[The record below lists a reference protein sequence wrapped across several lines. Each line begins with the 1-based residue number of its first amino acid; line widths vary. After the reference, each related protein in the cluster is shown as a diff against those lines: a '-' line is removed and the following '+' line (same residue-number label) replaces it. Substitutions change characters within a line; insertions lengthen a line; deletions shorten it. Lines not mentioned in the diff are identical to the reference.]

1 MREGQTP
8 APDLLG
14 PRFRVARLLGRGGM
28 GAVYEAVQLDLGR
41 RVAVKVLTGKI
52 SGPASSDGRVALK
65 REALAA
71 ARLGHPNIVAVTEY
85 SEGPPPVLV
94 MEYLEGSSLGS
105 IVRQG
110 ALPPRRAVFIVM
122 QVLSA
127 LAAAHEKGVVHRDV
141 KPENVFLIDIPG
153 VATDFV
159 KVLDFG
165 IAKQLEEEGPAS
177 IPGAI
182 FGTPS
187 YMAPEQVHGGRID
200 ARADIY
206 ATGSLLYHLLAGV
219 RPYAHLNGPAEVL
232 DAAVKGPPVALELL
246 APHVPPSLVALVARA
261 MERDVSRRTLT
272 ATELRHALDQLVREE
287 RWADRPKVV
296 GDTRPDYPALGT
308 AQGLATLS
316 TGSHLPTSTLSSAT
330 ILPRSGTTP
339 LAASLVQPPP
349 PAPFGPHGYPH
360 GAAPWSPTG
369 PPGQPSH
376 AAPVSAYPS
385 ATHPYGFGTSA
396 RRAETS
402 LLTPARVIAG
412 LSSMGML
419 VLMALLAF
427 LVRPIFRPASSGL
440 PHAEASITTGP
451 GCHAD
456 LSDNVV
462 VLERESV
469 TITSKNA
476 SFSVTKPE
484 AGLPA
489 DGRVAISTKARMAE
503 GGAIVTLSQLSSPTT
518 TFTNLDSKT
527 VVSWASH
534 QSAHDPVSGTLV
546 VHGWD
551 AGKGKFDLE
560 LTHLVLVEPETS
572 QPCKLEGRLRL

>member
-1 MREGQTP
+1 
-8 APDLLG
+8 
-14 PRFRVARLLGRGGM
+14 M
-28 GAVYEAVQLDLGR
+28 GSVYEAVQLDLGR
-41 RVAVKVLTGKI
+41 RVAVKVLTGK
-52 SGPASSDGRVALK
+52 SQGPASADGRTALK

-94 MEYLEGSSLGS
+94 MEYLEGRSLGAL
-105 IVRQG
+105 VRQG
-110 ALPPRRAVFIVM
+110 PLPPLRAVFIVM

-127 LAAAHEKGVVHRDV
+127 LAAAHERGIVHRDV

-165 IAKQLEEEGPAS
+165 IAKELGEDGPAS

-187 YMAPEQVHGGRID
+187 YMAPEQVHGGRVD

-219 RPYAHLNGPAEVL
+219 RPYGHMNGSVEVL

-246 APHVPPSLVALVARA
+246 APHVPASLVTLVARA

-272 ATELRHALDQLVREE
+272 ATELRHALEQLIREE

-296 GDTRPDYPALGT
+296 GDTRPDYPAVGAT
-308 AQGLATLS
+308 QGLATLS
-316 TGSHLPTSTLSSAT
+316 TSSHLPNPTVSSAPPT
-330 ILPRSGTTP
+330 RSSTAP
-339 LAASLVQPPP
+339 FAASFVNSPR
-349 PAPFGPHGYPH
+349 PASFGPHGYPH
-360 GAAPWSPTG
+360 GPSPSSATGPTG
-369 PPGQPSH
+369 YPSH

-385 ATHPYGFGTSA
+385 QTHPYGAGTST
-396 RRAETS
+396 RRPES
-402 LLTPARVIAG
+402 PWLTPARVIAG
-412 LSSMGML
+412 LASVGLL

-427 LVRPIFRPASSGL
+427 LVRPLFRPGASGL

-451 GCHAD
+451 GCRAD
-456 LSDNVV
+456 LRDNVV
-462 VLERESV
+462 VLERESITV
-469 TITSKNA
+469 TSKNA
-476 SFSVTKPE
+476 SFSITKPE

-489 DGRVAISTKARMAE
+489 DGRIGVSTKARMAE

-527 VVSWASH
+527 VMAWASH
-534 QSAHDPVSGTLV
+534 EPAHDPVSGTLV
-546 VHGWD
+546 VHRWD
-551 AGKGKFDLE
+551 ASKGKFDLE
-560 LTHLVLVEPETS
+560 LSHLVLVDPQTS